1 MTALASTDV
10 TVTIASIKV
19 SGRKKVVDG
28 TITFG
33 DGALTYPTAGVP
45 LPAISAF
52 GFKRNMDSIVFYG
65 VNELTTDYAV
75 KYNPTSHCII
85 MYEEEGTAAGGPLLE
100 CDTSEAP
107 AARVYSFR
115 AEGW

>member
-1 MTALASTDV
+1 MTAIASTDV
-10 TVTIASIKV
+10 TITISKRQV
-19 SGRKKVVDG
+19 MGRKLIVDG

-33 DGALTYPTAGVP
+33 DGALTYPTKGVP
-45 LPAISAF
+45 LPAITAF
-52 GFKRNMDSIVFYG
+52 GFKRNMDSLVVYG

-75 KYNPTSHCII
+75 KYNPTSHCLI